1 MPRDIDD
8 MRVLVTG
15 ATGFLG
21 RHLVSLLGEAGD
33 PVRALVRQGTDAR
46 GLERLGVEIVRG
58 DLLDEDA
65 VRAAAAGCW
74 LVFHLAGLVSHERTD
89 RHRLATVNVAGV
101 RALLGAIDPG
111 ARIVHVSSV
120 AAVGPALGPDRPADE
135 RHLFPAWA
143 ERFPYA
149 ATKRAGERVALEAA
163 AAGADLVVANPGFLL
178 GPGDVHRISTW
189 PVQRYLQG
197 TLRFVSSGGLSFVDA
212 RDVAR
217 GLVALARRGRAGE
230 RYILTSG
237 EGNLSWPAFFRRVG
251 EVTGVRRTMV
261 RLPPSIAAAAARV
274 VPWPVKPGEVRAA
287 TLWWFYDPG
296 KANSELGFVTR
307 PLEET
312 IAATAA
318 HYLRS

>member
-1 MPRDIDD
+1 MQI
-8 MRVLVTG
+8 LVTG

-21 RHLVSLLGEAGD
+21 RHLVPLLLESGD
-33 PVRALVRQGTDAR
+33 PVRALVRPGTDAR

-58 DLLDEDA
+58 ALLDGDA
-65 VRAAAAGCW
+65 APAATAGCG
-74 LVFHLAGLVSHERTD
+74 LVFHLAGIVGHERAD
-89 RHRLATVNVAGV
+89 RHRLAAVNVAGV
-101 RALLGAIDPG
+101 RGLLGAIDPG
-111 ARIVHVSSV
+111 ARVVHVSSV
-120 AAVGPALGPDRPADE
+120 AAVGPALGPEHPADE
-135 RHLFPAWA
+135 RHPFPAWA

-178 GPGDVHRISTW
+178 GPGDVYRVSTW

-197 TLRFVSSGGLSFVDA
+197 TLRFHSSGGLSFVDA

-217 GLVALARRGRAGE
+217 GLVALAGRGRAGE
-230 RYILTSG
+230 RYILTSA
-237 EGNLSWPAFFRRVG
+237 EGNLSWPAFFRRVAAA
-251 EVTGVRRTMV
+251 TGVRRVMIP
-261 RLPPSIAAAAARV
+261 LPPSIAAAAARA

-287 TLWWFYDPG
+287 THWWFYDPG
-296 KANSELGFVTR
+296 KAISELGFATR

-318 HYLRS
+318 DYVTS